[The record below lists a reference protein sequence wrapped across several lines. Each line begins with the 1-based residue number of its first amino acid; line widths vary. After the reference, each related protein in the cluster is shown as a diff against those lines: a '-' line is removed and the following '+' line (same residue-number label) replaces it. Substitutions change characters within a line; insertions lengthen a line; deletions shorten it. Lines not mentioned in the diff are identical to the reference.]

1 MKVSRLFGVILA
13 LCLAFSSME
22 VIAGMQDDVDR
33 AASIIQRFQA
43 IPENA
48 IPDAVMSDARGLA
61 IITMMKV
68 GFIFSG
74 RGGSGIV
81 IARTGR
87 NTWSGPCAIGTG
99 GAGFGFQIG
108 GQVSELVFVLN
119 TEEAVKAFSR
129 GGNVTLGTDLSVA
142 AGPVGRNAGVAIG
155 PMAAVYTYS
164 RSQGLFAGISL
175 EGTVIATRDE
185 ANAEYYG
192 NRYSADD
199 ILAGRVNPPSAAQA
213 LRDALAKR

>member
-1 MKVSRLFGVILA
+1 MKASRLFGVILA
-13 LCLAFSSME
+13 LCLAFNSIEAS
-22 VIAGMQDDVDR
+22 AGMQDDVDR
-33 AASIIQRFQA
+33 AASIIQRFQS

-48 IPDAVMSDARGLA
+48 IPDAVMSDAKGLA

-68 GFIFSG
+68 GFILSG
-74 RGGSGIV
+74 RGGSGVV

-87 NTWSGPCAIGTG
+87 TWSGPCAIGTG

-119 TEEAVKAFSR
+119 TEEAIKAFSR
-129 GGNVTLGTDLSVA
+129 GGNLTLGADLSVA

-175 EGTVIATRDE
+175 EGTVIVTRDE

-192 NRYSADD
+192 NRYLAAD
-199 ILAGRVNPPSAAQA
+199 ILAGRVNPPPGAQI
-213 LRDALAKR
+213 LIDALAKR